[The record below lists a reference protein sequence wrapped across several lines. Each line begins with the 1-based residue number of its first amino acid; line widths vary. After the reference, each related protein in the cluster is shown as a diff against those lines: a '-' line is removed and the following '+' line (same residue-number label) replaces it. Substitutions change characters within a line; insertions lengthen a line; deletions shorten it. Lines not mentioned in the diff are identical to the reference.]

1 MANYTRSTN
10 FTAKDALSSG
20 NPSKIILGSEHDA
33 EYDAIATAI
42 ATKLD
47 DINSLSSETTIEEV
61 DLEIFYDVS
70 ASSHKKITRINKQ
83 RPILQIV
90 HATDAGSSHSNT
102 SYANLSGS
110 VVSITPK
117 SASSKIFIEVAFHGS
132 IGIASGNTTAT
143 FSLYESAAGTAIGF
157 EPELSAALASLGAA
171 AEAPC
176 FIRHQLNSS
185 GTTLRSF
192 GLQGKQ
198 TGGAAISATKMVWT
212 ITEYMA

>member
-1 MANYTRSTN
+1 MANYTRATN

-20 NPSKIILGSEHDA
+20 NPSKVILGSEHDA
-33 EYDAIATAI
+33 EYNAIATAI

-47 DINSLSSETTIEEV
+47 DINSLSSETTIEEA

-102 SYANLSGS
+102 SYTNMNSS
-110 VVSITPK
+110 TVSITPK
-117 SASSKIFIEVAFHGS
+117 SATSKLLIEVTFHG
-132 IGIASGNTTAT
+132 ICNIVAEVNTKAT
-143 FSLYESAAGTAIGF
+143 FQLYETPSTGIGF
-157 EPELSAALASLGAA
+157 QPELATALTNLGARTASL
-171 AEAPC
+171 C
-176 FIRHQLNSS
+176 SIRHQLNST
-185 GTTLRSF
+185 GTSTRSF

-198 TGGAAISATKMVWT
+198 SGGATISAVKMVWT
-212 ITEYMA
+212 ITEYL